1 MAKMRFGN
9 HEVEVERVDGVL
21 TCEHCQSRSKSA
33 KSFIQRHV
41 FGGATLKKPALSE
54 QSHDLLLQVTSRL
67 D

>member
-33 KSFIQRHV
+33 KSFIHRHV
-41 FGGATLKKPALSE
+41 FGGATHRQHQESW
-54 QSHDLLLQVTSRL
+54 QS
-67 D
+67 